1 MKIFTATP
9 MAVLNETDQDYNFFC
24 RDMGLTCY
32 ALREKGVESQVVLLD
47 FPGAKNH
54 PDILRATLQ
63 DMESAQWWKNLG
75 LDAVVLGA
83 WASPKYTS
91 IAKAIKGSGAGLIV
105 RCDSGGPYS
114 QWQMTP
120 FRVLYV
126 NHLGPKYR
134 GRGTAY
140 ALLVSLIRSLAGY
153 IPSYYEKKVVE
164 HMTYADVIMNETPEG
179 VRCLKNLLCRYGQ
192 IGAAAR
198 VQYVPHP
205 VGKEMVF
212 LPGIPKQKRIIAV
225 GRWHSYQKNTPLLI
239 QSLFRALNEHPD
251 YEAHIFGSG
260 TAELQALVAKASG
273 TIKNRICI
281 RGKIPNEELVKEYQA
296 SRIFFAPSRSE
307 SFNIAAAEALSC
319 GCSFAGSG
327 HIFSFRNFISKNTGT
342 LARKYSVESMARALS
357 VEIMAWDLG
366 MRNPAASAVQWAS
379 EVGQSAVAGRII
391 DASKV
396 LNRGRNANGR
406 S

>member
-9 MAVLNETDQDYNFFC
+9 MAVLNESDQDYNFFC

-32 ALREKGVESQVVLLD
+32 ALREQGVESQVVLLD
-47 FPGAKNH
+47 FPRAKKH

-63 DMESAQWWKNLG
+63 DMENAQWWKSLG

-83 WASPKYTS
+83 WAAPRYTA
-91 IAKAIKGSGAGLIV
+91 IARAVKNSGTRLMV

-120 FRVLYV
+120 AQVLYV

-134 GRGTAY
+134 GHGTPY
-140 ALLVSLIRSLAGY
+140 AWLSSLARSLAGY
-153 IPSYYEKKVVE
+153 IPAYYEKKVLE
-164 HMTYADVIMNETPEG
+164 HMAYADVIMNETPEG
-179 VRCLKNLLCRYGQ
+179 VRCLKELLCRYGQ
-192 IGAAAR
+192 IEVAAR

-205 VGKEMVF
+205 VRKEMTCR
-212 LPGIPKQKRIIAV
+212 PGLPKQKRIIAV
-225 GRWHSYQKNTPLLI
+225 GRWQSYQKNTPLLI

-327 HIFSFRNFISKNTGT
+327 HIFSFRNFVSKNTGT
-342 LARKYSVESMARALS
+342 LARKYAVESMAQALS
-357 VEIMAWDLG
+357 VEIVAWDLG
-366 MRNPAASAVQWAS
+366 LRNPSDSAAQWAG
-379 EVGQSAVAGRII
+379 EVGQSAVAGRILS
-391 DASKV
+391 ALSG
-396 LNRGRNANGR
+396 LPQERRANE
-406 S
+406 SV